1 MKTKEERKQAR
12 RDNSHTDRIFNSS
25 DRVSRLLAALVLAV
39 MAAYGIIPLI
49 WLAISSTKTNPQFFG
64 TQPFDIL
71 PGFAFQWVENLVG
84 TLQHEQGIYLDWVR
98 NSIIYSVGGSLGA
111 TLLAAAAGYAIGKFE
126 FPGRKAVMGFIYAGI
141 LLPATILTVP
151 LYLMVAAIGFS
162 NTIWSVLLPALVS
175 PLGVFLSTIYVRSAV
190 PDAILDSA
198 RIDGAGELRIFFQIV
213 IPQITPALTTVF
225 LFQFVAIW
233 NNYFLP
239 LMMLRDRRLYPL
251 TVGIADWN
259 SIAVTIAPTTFPY
272 ILLGTLLAVLPII
285 VTFIALQRFWRKG
298 LAAGSVTS

>member
-1 MKTKEERKQAR
+1 MKTAGERRHRR
-12 RDNSHTDRIFNSS
+12 RDKSHTDRLFRGS
-25 DRVSRLLAALVLAV
+25 DRVSRVVAAVVLSV
-39 MAAYGIIPLI
+39 VAAYGIIPLI
-49 WLAISSTKTNPQFFG
+49 WLVISSTKTNPQFFG
-64 TQPFDIL
+64 TLPFDIL
-71 PGFAFQWVENLVG
+71 PGFAGQWVENLVG
-84 TLQHEQGIYLDWVR
+84 TLQHEQGIYLDWIR

-126 FPGRKAVMGFIYAGI
+126 FPGRRAVMIFIYAGI

-151 LYLMVAAIGFS
+151 LYLMFVNIGFS

-259 SIAVTIAPTTFPY
+259 SIAVTFAPTTFPY
-272 ILLGTLLAVLPII
+272 ILLGTLLAVVPII
-285 VTFIALQRFWRKG
+285 VVFIALQRFWRKG